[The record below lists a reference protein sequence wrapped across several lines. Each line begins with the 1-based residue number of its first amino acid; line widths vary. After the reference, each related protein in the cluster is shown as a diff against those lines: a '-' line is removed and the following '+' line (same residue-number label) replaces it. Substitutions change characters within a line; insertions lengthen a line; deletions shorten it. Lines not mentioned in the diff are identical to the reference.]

1 MTWKTNLFRGLCL
14 GLFAYAGGTAAAA
27 LAPDAREALGAAR
40 FPLFLAASIILAAV
54 AMFRFLRPGLWHMV
68 AALVMVLAM
77 AASLWTHAA
86 PGVAGQTGPQ
96 AVRMAVFAV
105 IYAGLRF
112 TQPKAD

>member
-54 AMFRFLRPGLWHMV
+54 AMFRFLRPGLWHMA

-86 PGVAGQTGPQ
+86 PGAAGQTGPQ